1 MATVELGR
9 ESRHGSR
16 PALPK
21 AATLRSNQVMATP
34 SPGPGATPSPAIRLL
49 LVDDHPLVRD
59 GLRAR
64 LQAVPGFEVVGEASN
79 AEEAHAQLGALQPTL
94 VLMDVGMKGVN
105 GIDLTS
111 ALLEREPALLVLM
124 LSMYDNPEYVQRAMQ
139 AGARGYVLKDSPA
152 SEIIAAI
159 EAVAGGGT
167 FLSPAVSRRLFR
179 NQTPRPMLSSRECE
193 ILAALARG
201 LSSKH
206 IDREMDVSVRTVEAH
221 RQNIKRKLSLEG
233 QAELIKYA
241 VEHAGK
247 LG

>member
-1 MATVELGR
+1 
-9 ESRHGSR
+9 
-16 PALPK
+16 
-21 AATLRSNQVMATP
+21 MATP
-34 SPGPGATPSPAIRLL
+34 LPSASAAAPPPIRLL

-64 LQAVPGFEVVGEASN
+64 LEAVPGFEVAGEASN
-79 AEEAHAQLGALQPTL
+79 ADEAQAQLAALRPTL

-105 GIDLTS
+105 GIELT
-111 ALLEREPALLVLM
+111 ALLLEREPSLLVLM
-124 LSMYDNPEYVQRAMQ
+124 LSMYDNPEYVQRALQ

-159 EAVAGGGT
+159 EAVAAGGT

-179 NQTPRPMLSSRECE
+179 NQTPRPVLSSRECE

-201 LSSKH
+201 LSSKQ
-206 IDREMDVSVRTVEAH
+206 IAREMDVSVRTVEAH
-221 RQNIKRKLSLEG
+221 RQSIKRKLALEG

-247 LG
+247 LD

>member
-1 MATVELGR
+1 MAT
-9 ESRHGSR
+9 S
-16 PALPK
+16 LPDG
-21 AATLRSNQVMATP
+21 AAASAST
-34 SPGPGATPSPAIRLL
+34 IRLL

-64 LQAVPGFEVVGEASN
+64 LEAVPGFEVAGEASN
-79 AEEAHAQLGALQPTL
+79 ADEAHAQLAGLRPTL

-105 GIDLTS
+105 GIELT
-111 ALLEREPALLVLM
+111 AQLLEREPSLMVLM
-124 LSMYDNPEYVQRAMQ
+124 LSMYDNPEYVQRALQ

-159 EAVAGGGT
+159 EAVAAGGT

-179 NQTPRPMLSSRECE
+179 NQTPRPVLSSRECE

-206 IDREMDVSVRTVEAH
+206 IAREMDVSVRTIETH